1 MHPID
6 KIQGAEEEKPRIRK
20 ADPSQYMKTQIPKNK
35 SQAPNNRNN
44 KKNIKGPKKLKRF
57 WTSNPHCN
65 NHVTNSI
72 GRCYNQKKK
81 QTTKNYGL

>member
-20 ADPSQYMKTQIPKNK
+20 ADPSQYMKTQIPQKK

-44 KKNIKGPKKLKRF
+44 KKNMKGAKKLKILDIQP
-57 WTSNPHCN
+57 TLQQP
-65 NHVTNSI
+65 
-72 GRCYNQKKK
+72 CYQ
-81 QTTKNYGL
+81 LHREVV